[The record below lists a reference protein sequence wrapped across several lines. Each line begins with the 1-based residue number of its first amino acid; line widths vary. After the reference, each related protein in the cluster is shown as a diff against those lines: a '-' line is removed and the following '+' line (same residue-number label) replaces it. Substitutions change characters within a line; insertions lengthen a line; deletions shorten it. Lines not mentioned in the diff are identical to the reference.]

1 MRSNTLRVILCVVLI
16 GTMATALHYTL
27 SGAASP
33 VGGEISRFTSYQE
46 LTYFVKTNT
55 KDTRPWMPFVA
66 FRGGAEI
73 DTPIPSPVA
82 DTMLAPEAG
91 SGADYSATNIQVSS
105 VDEADT
111 VKTDG
116 EYLYIVSGNRTII
129 VKAYPPEEARVLCE
143 IEFEGMPIGIFI
155 NGDRLVVFEAEVPDY
170 DSPVATERRMS
181 YIYYPSAGTSIKVYD
196 VSDREDPVLQRE
208 LSVDGRYISSR
219 MIGDYAYV
227 VVNDRVYDEEGEVRL
242 PVIYSGDEEHEI
254 PAADIYYCDV
264 PDYSYMYTTIIA
276 INTQDDEEEPTV
288 ETILLG
294 ASSNL
299 YVSPNNIYLTIP
311 LWGRSVGGF
320 HKTSIHRIQIE
331 DGDIDYVASG
341 EVPGRVLN
349 QFSMD
354 EHDDHLRIATTT
366 RGQAITRGWRVL
378 ADEFSAALG
387 GTDTPAPQPSLNH
400 VYVLNMDL
408 DVVGS
413 VEGLAPTERI
423 FSARFMGDRAY
434 LVTFEIIDPLFVI
447 DLEDPEDPRVLGE
460 LKITGYSDYLHLY
473 DENHLIGIGKET
485 IEAESGDFS
494 WFQGVKISLFDVS
507 DVEEPEEI
515 YKYEIGHR
523 GTESPVLRDHKAF
536 LFDRSRNLMVL
547 PVLVAEIDESD
558 FPDGVPDWAY
568 GKPVW
573 QGAYVFDIS
582 PDDGITLRGGITH
595 VDSPDKLEQRRY
607 SFSSPYS
614 VTRSLY
620 IGDVLYTISEALIK
634 MNDLDDLDT
643 TINQVELPYP
653 TREEPN
659 LLPDEPSSDEPW
671 GDEPSVG
678 EDTEEREVPGD

>member
-1 MRSNTLRVILCVVLI
+1 MRSNTLRVILCVVLV

-27 SGAASP
+27 RGAVSP
-33 VGGEISRFTSYQE
+33 VGGEISRFTSYEE

-55 KDTRPWMPFVA
+55 KDTGPWMPFVGS
-66 FRGGAEI
+66 RGGAEFGS
-73 DTPIPSPVA
+73 PSPSPVA

-91 SGADYSATNIQVSS
+91 SSPPDYSATNIQVSG

-116 EYLYIVSGNRTII
+116 EYLYVVSGNMVII
-129 VKAYPPEEARVLCE
+129 IQAYPAEDAGILSE
-143 IEFEGMPIGIFI
+143 IELDGMPIGMFI
-155 NGDRLVVFEAEVPDY
+155 NGNRLVVFQAEAPDY
-170 DSPVATERRMS
+170 DLPVSIQPRMS
-181 YIYYPSAGTSIKVYD
+181 YIYHPSAGTSIKIYD
-196 VSDREDPVLQRE
+196 VSDREDPVLRRE
-208 LSVDGRYISSR
+208 FSIDGRYISSR
-219 MIGDYAYV
+219 MIGDYTYV
-227 VVNDRVYDEEGEVRL
+227 VLNARVYDEEGEVRL
-242 PVIYSGDEEHEI
+242 PVIHFGDEEHEI
-254 PAADIYYCDV
+254 PAEDIYYCDV
-264 PDYSYMYTTIIA
+264 LDYSYTYTTIIA
-276 INTQDDEEEPTV
+276 INTQDDEEEPTS

-294 ASSNL
+294 AGSNL

-311 LWGRSVGGF
+311 LWGRSVGDLQQ
-320 HKTSIHRIQIE
+320 TSIHRIEIG
-331 DGDIDYVASG
+331 DGDIHYAASG

-354 EHDDHLRIATTT
+354 EHDGHFRIATTT
-366 RGQAITRGWRVL
+366 RGQAITGWRVL
-378 ADEFSAALG
+378 AGEFSAALG

-413 VEGLAPTERI
+413 VEDLAPTERI

-447 DLEDPEDPRVLGE
+447 DLQDPEDPGVLGE
-460 LKITGYSDYLHLY
+460 LKITGYSDYLHPY

-485 IEAESGDFS
+485 IEAESGNFS

-507 DVEEPEEI
+507 EVEEPEEK

-536 LFDRSRNLMVL
+536 LFDRTRDLMVI
-547 PVLVAEIDESD
+547 PVLVAEIDEAD
-558 FPDGVPDWAY
+558 HPGGVPDWAY

-582 PDDGITLRGGITH
+582 PAEGITLRGGITH

-607 SFSSPYS
+607 FFSSPYS

-634 MNDLDDLDT
+634 MHDLDDLGY
-643 TINQVELPYP
+643 INQVELPYP
-653 TREEPN
+653 TREEPD
-659 LLPDEPSSDEPW
+659 LPPDEPSSDEPPVV
-671 GDEPSVG
+671 DDRDDHEL
-678 EDTEEREVPGD
+678 PGG